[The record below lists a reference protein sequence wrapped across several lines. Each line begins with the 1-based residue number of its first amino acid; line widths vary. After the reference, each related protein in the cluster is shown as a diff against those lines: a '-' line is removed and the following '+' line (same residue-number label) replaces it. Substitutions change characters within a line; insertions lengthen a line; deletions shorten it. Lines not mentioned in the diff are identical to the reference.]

1 MKFVLA
7 PDSFKE
13 SMTSKE
19 ACDAMER
26 AIKKVIKDAECVKVP
41 MADGGEGTTTSLV
54 DGSNG
59 EFFYY

>member
-13 SMTSKE
+13 SITAKE

-26 AIKKVIKDAECVKVP
+26 AIKKLLKMQNA
-41 MADGGEGTTTSLV
+41 
-54 DGSNG
+54 
-59 EFFYY
+59 